1 MMNDRNAVEAAVGLS
16 CLCLDEERFEDWL
29 EGCASDFRYS
39 VQAYS
44 PEIRRHMTWLS
55 LDRLGL
61 ERLAQSL
68 RMHQR
73 DPGALMRHPSVL
85 KVKENPDGKLESV
98 SSVLVVRTAPDGT
111 SALYAALRYVDVW
124 TASAKNLLLSNR
136 RVEMSTRVLLSDSG
150 GSHVPL

>member
-1 MMNDRNAVEAAVGLS
+1 MMKDRNAVAAAVGAS

-29 EGCASDFRYS
+29 EGCAPGFTYS

-55 LDRLGL
+55 LDRPGL
-61 ERLAQSL
+61 ERLAQTL
-68 RMHQR
+68 RTHQR

-85 KVKENPDGKLESV
+85 KVREQPDGRIESV
-98 SSVLVVRTAPDGT
+98 SSVLVVRTAPEGT
-111 SALYAALRYVDVW
+111 SSLYAALRYVDTW
-124 TASAKNLLLSNR
+124 TASAEALLLLNR
-136 RVEMSTRVLLSDSG
+136 KVEMGTRVLPSDSG